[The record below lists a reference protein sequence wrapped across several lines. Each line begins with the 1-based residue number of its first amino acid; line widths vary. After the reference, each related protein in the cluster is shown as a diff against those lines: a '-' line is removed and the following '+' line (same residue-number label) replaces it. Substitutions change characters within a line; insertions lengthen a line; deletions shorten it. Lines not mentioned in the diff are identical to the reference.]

1 MTPCI
6 SALKRW
12 RPDVEVDVL
21 LEPFCAP
28 VLESHP
34 DVDGVVRIGRAFTD
48 RARVARGLRRR
59 RYDLAIDLSGG
70 TTAALLARASGA
82 RTRVGFAGYRAAWL
96 SNCRVTSSYD
106 VWGRTDVHTVEH
118 QLALVAG
125 IGVPVESVGPTS
137 LGVDPRA
144 AERLGARLD
153 AAGLHKEAYAV
164 FHPEASEPDKR
175 WPAERFA
182 RLAAK
187 LASTRGLGI
196 VVIGT
201 DDALVRGAAGSTG
214 VAMPGLPLAET
225 LALFQRAAL
234 FVGNDS
240 GPAHIAA
247 AFACPSVVIF
257 GPSNVHLWR
266 PWSSGPW
273 RVVHEGP
280 RAEDTSDEA
289 VYAAVEEVES
299 GEWGVGSFEE

>member
-1 MTPCI
+1 MTPCLT
-6 SALKRW
+6 ALKRW
-12 RPDVEVDVL
+12 RPDIDVDVL

-34 DVDGVVRIGRAFTD
+34 DVDGVVRIGRAVSERT
-48 RARVARGLRRR
+48 RVARELRRR
-59 RYDLAIDLSGG
+59 KYDLAIDLSGG
-70 TTAALLARASGA
+70 TTSALLARATGA

-125 IGVPVESVGPTS
+125 IGVPVESAGPTS
-137 LGVDPRA
+137 LGVDSRA
-144 AERLGARLD
+144 SERLGARLD
-153 AAGLHKEAYAV
+153 AAGFPDFRSGAYAV

-182 RLAAK
+182 RLAAR
-187 LASTRGLGI
+187 LASTRGLGV

-214 VAMPGLPLAET
+214 IPMTGLPLAEA
-225 LALFQRAAL
+225 LALLRHAAL

-247 AFACPSVVIF
+247 AFARPSVVIF

-280 RAEDTSDEA
+280 RAEDASEEA
-289 VYAAVEEVES
+289 VEAAIEDVMSGKVE
-299 GEWGVGSFEE
+299 